1 MKKIVLFTLVVG
13 LGIAQ
18 AQAQPTQLST
28 NSTSPTSN
36 ISLKFILPPEELK
49 IIEQKKLLEA
59 KMLELRLM
67 QNQLQE
73 EKLRAELEATKALTE
88 MKIKTY
94 KRLESIV
101 NAKLKE
107 LQIADFKTNGIVGNV
122 VITPNLAIQNGTEIG
137 KGLKLVIAKKKVL
150 IKDNKGNYLVVPI
163 QTSNP
168 EELVQKVSTSINQA
182 NKIPQTFKLLSGEEF
197 RRR

>member
-1 MKKIVLFTLVVG
+1 MKKIALFLAVLG
-13 LGIAQ
+13 LGVVQ
-18 AQAQPTQLST
+18 AKSNT
-28 NSTSPTSN
+28 NSASN
-36 ISLKFILPPEELK
+36 LSLKFILPTEELK

-107 LQIADFKTNGIVGNV
+107 LQIADFKANGIVGNV
-122 VITPNLAIQNGTEIG
+122 VITPNLTIQNGTEIG
-137 KGLKLVIAKKKVL
+137 KGLKLVIEKKRVL